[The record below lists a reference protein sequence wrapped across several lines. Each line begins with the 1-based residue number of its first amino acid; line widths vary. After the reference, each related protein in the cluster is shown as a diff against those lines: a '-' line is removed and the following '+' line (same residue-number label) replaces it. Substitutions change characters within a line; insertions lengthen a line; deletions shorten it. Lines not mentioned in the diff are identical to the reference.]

1 MDDSSAAGRASS
13 CLQGAGQ
20 ARNGGWSD
28 SRGRE
33 RRGEGGGTTVAGTI
47 DLAAVWAA
55 TTDELADEIV
65 SAQQRAYLRLTRL
78 RAIVEDT
85 ALLSVPDAFTRDVI
99 ESRLRPAITDALSRR
114 LGRPIQVAVTVRPP
128 DGSGRPI
135 GTIYSSNVDVEH
147 PAGAGYDGPGQI
159 GFDAR
164 PSNQEHGDPG
174 HGDREHGDREGGDR
188 EGGDREGG
196 GYPAPPPPQQSTAV
210 PPHHPQQSTDP
221 AQHFFG
227 LADEPRAG
235 QVPAARGHRDHD
247 QGALFPTGYQTVY
260 QPAEPPDG
268 QQHGRSGPATSGEAL
283 HGGAPDGGDP
293 RNERNRNDR
302 TQGGQHQGERKQ
314 EQRDQGRHPGS
325 RGPSGHPQQ
334 GQQQPYPQRGAA
346 QQRSTDDRNTDPRGV
361 AATRSSNQFGVD
373 ARSPEPRY
381 RDANLGG
388 RDESGIRGTGRDGG
402 TDSGPGRGGSPADHR
417 RGMQDD
423 RRPGGAG
430 DSGGNRLNPKYMF
443 ETFVIGSSNR
453 FAHAASV
460 AVAESPAKAYN
471 PLFIYGS
478 SGLGKTH
485 LLHAIGHYATTLGN
499 ARSVR
504 YVSTEEFTNDFI
516 NSLRDDKTSAFQRR
530 YRDVDILLIDDIQF
544 LENRERTQEEFFHTF
559 NTLHNANKQIVITS
573 DRSPRQLATL
583 EDRMRTR
590 FEWGLLADIQP
601 PDLETRIAIL
611 QKKAAQERMY
621 APPDVLEFIASR
633 VSNSIRELEGA
644 LIRVTAFASLT
655 RATVELSLAEEVL
668 RDFIPDGSG
677 PEINA
682 DQIMVSTADY
692 FGVSLEDLRG
702 QSRSRVLVN
711 ARQVAMYLC
720 RELTE
725 LSLPRIGQ
733 AFGGRDHTTVM
744 HADRK
749 IRQQMAER
757 RSLYN
762 QIAELTNRIKQNT

>member
-1 MDDSSAAGRASS
+1 MLWQDTLSELSEEIAS
-13 CLQGAGQ
+13 
-20 ARNGGWSD
+20 R
-28 SRGRE
+28 
-33 RRGEGGGTTVAGTI
+33 
-47 DLAAVWAA
+47 
-55 TTDELADEIV
+55 
-65 SAQQRAYLRLTRL
+65 QQRAYLRFTRL

-85 ALLSVPDAFTRDVI
+85 ALLSVPDAYTRDVI
-99 ESRLRPAITDALSRR
+99 ELRLRQVITDALTKR
-114 LGRPIQVAVTVRPP
+114 LNRPIQVAVTVRPP
-128 DGSGRPI
+128 EDGTGMP
-135 GTIYSSNVDVEH
+135 GTVYGTPVEPE
-147 PAGAGYDGPGQI
+147 PAPHVEPQPLHYAEPPRSPE
-159 GFDAR
+159 AR
-164 PSNQEHGDPG
+164 PYQPELPTYPAEPPYQQPAFGPP
-174 HGDREHGDREGGDR
+174 DRAPEP
-188 EGGDREGG
+188 
-196 GYPAPPPPQQSTAV
+196 YPTGSAQHSAPPPPSYIRNV
-210 PPHHPQQSTDP
+210 PPARDGQEALFADPMPSAPPGNRPAVSRAPDKGAEREMPPAPNETPVHRMPADP
-221 AQHFFG
+221 AQ
-227 LADEPRAG
+227 LRDNQRRPDDRRDDPMPMRAG
-235 QVPAARGHRDHD
+235 D
-247 QGALFPTGYQTVY
+247 
-260 QPAEPPDG
+260 
-268 QQHGRSGPATSGEAL
+268 
-283 HGGAPDGGDP
+283 
-293 RNERNRNDR
+293 N
-302 TQGGQHQGERKQ
+302 
-314 EQRDQGRHPGS
+314 
-325 RGPSGHPQQ
+325 
-334 GQQQPYPQRGAA
+334 
-346 QQRSTDDRNTDPRGV
+346 
-361 AATRSSNQFGVD
+361 
-373 ARSPEPRY
+373 
-381 RDANLGG
+381 
-388 RDESGIRGTGRDGG
+388 
-402 TDSGPGRGGSPADHR
+402 GPGRAPIDLRGPGSSP
-417 RGMQDD
+417 
-423 RRPGGAG
+423 RPGGN
-430 DSGGNRLNPKYMF
+430 DGNRLNPKYMF

-453 FAHAASV
+453 FAHAAAV

-485 LLHAIGHYATTLGN
+485 LLHAIGHYATTLGH

-516 NSLRDDKTSAFQRR
+516 NSLRDDKTQAFQRR

-559 NTLHNANKQIVITS
+559 NTLHNANKQIVISS

-621 APPDVLEFIASR
+621 APDDVLEFIASR

-655 RATVELSLAEEVL
+655 RSPVQLSLAEEVL
-668 RDFIPDGSG
+668 RDFMPDGAG
-677 PEINA
+677 PEITA

-702 QSRSRVLVN
+702 HSRSRVLVN

-720 RELTE
+720 RELTD

-749 IRQQMAER
+749 IRQHMAER

>member
-1 MDDSSAAGRASS
+1 MAEQVDLGK
-13 CLQGAGQ
+13 L
-20 ARNGGWSD
+20 W
-28 SRGRE
+28 RE
-33 RRGEGGGTTVAGTI
+33 T
-47 DLAAVWAA
+47 L
-55 TTDELADEIV
+55 DELSDEIA
-65 SAQQRAYLRLTRL
+65 SRQQRAYLQFTRL

-85 ALLSVPDAFTRDVI
+85 ALLSVPDTYTRDII
-99 ESRLRPAITDALSRR
+99 ESRLRPAITEALSRR
-114 LGRPIQVAVTVRPP
+114 LSRPIQVAVTVRPP
-128 DGSGRPI
+128 EDGSGMP
-135 GTIYSSNVDVEH
+135 GTVYGTPAEPSAGPMVDPQPRHYAEN
-147 PAGAGYDGPGQI
+147 GPFQ
-159 GFDAR
+159 
-164 PSNQEHGDPG
+164 PELP
-174 HGDREHGDREGGDR
+174 
-188 EGGDREGG
+188 
-196 GYPAPPPPQQSTAV
+196 GYPGSPRMPEPPPYQGPAFGPAEHAPEPYPTGS
-210 PPHHPQQSTDP
+210 
-221 AQHFFG
+221 AQHSAPQAPF
-227 LADEPRAG
+227 PRG
-235 QVPAARGHRDHD
+235 VPAAHD
-247 QGALFPTGYQTVY
+247 GQEALFADPMPAAAPPVNRSPAAP
-260 QPAEPPDG
+260 PAEKEQPNDAVAHRMAADAA
-268 QQHGRSGPATSGEAL
+268 QLRQ
-283 HGGAPDGGDP
+283 
-293 RNERNRNDR
+293 NDR
-302 TQGGQHQGERKQ
+302 PMPGPDR
-314 EQRDQGRHPGS
+314 RDDVPS
-325 RGPSGHPQQ
+325 RAG
-334 GQQQPYPQRGAA
+334 
-346 QQRSTDDRNTDPRGV
+346 DN
-361 AATRSSNQFGVD
+361 
-373 ARSPEPRY
+373 
-381 RDANLGG
+381 
-388 RDESGIRGTGRDGG
+388 
-402 TDSGPGRGGSPADHR
+402 GPGRPPIDL
-417 RGMQDD
+417 RGPGTTP
-423 RRPGGAG
+423 RPGGQ
-430 DSGGNRLNPKYMF
+430 DGNRLNPKYMF

-453 FAHAASV
+453 FAHAAAV

-485 LLHAIGHYATTLGN
+485 LLHAIGHYATTLGH

-516 NSLRDDKTSAFQRR
+516 NSLRDDKTQAFQRR

-559 NTLHNANKQIVITS
+559 NTLHNANKQIVISS

-621 APPDVLEFIASR
+621 APDDVLEFIASR

-655 RATVELSLAEEVL
+655 RSPVQLSLAEEVL
-668 RDFIPDGSG
+668 RDFMPDGAG
-677 PEINA
+677 PEITA

-702 QSRSRVLVN
+702 HSRSRVLVN

-720 RELTE
+720 RELTD

-749 IRQQMAER
+749 IRQHMAER

>member
-1 MDDSSAAGRASS
+1 VAPNVFSTLNVVLSWGTVE
-13 CLQGAGQ
+13 
-20 ARNGGWSD
+20 
-28 SRGRE
+28 GRE
-33 RRGEGGGTTVAGTI
+33 GIDGQGGKPDKCSPGVGGDGGG
-47 DLAAVWAA
+47 AAVGDQVDLSDVWKA
-55 TTDELADEIV
+55 TLEELADEI
-65 SAQQRAYLRLTRL
+65 SSRQQRAYLQLTQL

-85 ALLSVPDAFTRDVI
+85 ALLAVPDAFTRDVI
-99 ESRLRPAITDALSRR
+99 ESRLRPAITETLSRR
-114 LGRPIQVAVTVRPP
+114 LNRPIQVAVTVKPP
-128 DGSGRPI
+128 EDGSGLP
-135 GTIYSSNVDVEH
+135 GTVYGTPVDAASAEPNEPQPRH
-147 PAGAGYDGPGQI
+147 YAEPARQPEPPTYDPYPTGSAQRSAPGMSY
-159 GFDAR
+159 GVPTAR
-164 PSNQEHGDPG
+164 GGQEPLFGDPLPPP
-174 HGDREHGDREGGDR
+174 
-188 EGGDREGG
+188 
-196 GYPAPPPPQQSTAV
+196 PAPPGRGANPVGHVTEKNESNDAPTHRMAS
-210 PPHHPQQSTDP
+210 DP
-221 AQHFFG
+221 SQ
-227 LADEPRAG
+227 L
-235 QVPAARGHRDHD
+235 RDN
-247 QGALFPTGYQTVY
+247 QRR
-260 QPAEPPDG
+260 PDD
-268 QQHGRSGPATSGEAL
+268 R
-283 HGGAPDGGDP
+283 GDP
-293 RNERNRNDR
+293 RDDTLQMR
-302 TQGGQHQGERKQ
+302 GG
-314 EQRDQGRHPGS
+314 D
-325 RGPSGHPQQ
+325 
-334 GQQQPYPQRGAA
+334 
-346 QQRSTDDRNTDPRGV
+346 N
-361 AATRSSNQFGVD
+361 
-373 ARSPEPRY
+373 
-381 RDANLGG
+381 
-388 RDESGIRGTGRDGG
+388 
-402 TDSGPGRGGSPADHR
+402 GPGRAPADIR
-417 RGMQDD
+417 PSSNPRGTND
-423 RRPGGAG
+423 
-430 DSGGNRLNPKYMF
+430 GNRLNPKYMF

-453 FAHAASV
+453 FAHAAAV

-485 LLHAIGHYATTLGN
+485 LLHAIGHYATTLGH

-516 NSLRDDKTSAFQRR
+516 NSLRDDKTQAFQRR

-559 NTLHNANKQIVITS
+559 NTLHNANKQIVISS

-621 APPDVLEFIASR
+621 APDDVLEFIASR

-655 RATVELSLAEEVL
+655 RSTVQLSLAEEVL
-668 RDFIPDGSG
+668 RDFMPDGAG
-677 PEINA
+677 PEITA
-682 DQIMVSTADY
+682 DQIMASTADY

-702 QSRSRVLVN
+702 HSRSRVLVN

-720 RELTE
+720 RELTD

-749 IRQQMAER
+749 IRQHMAER

>member
-1 MDDSSAAGRASS
+1 MA
-13 CLQGAGQ
+13 
-20 ARNGGWSD
+20 
-28 SRGRE
+28 
-33 RRGEGGGTTVAGTI
+33 GTT

-55 TTDELADEIV
+55 TTDELADEII

-85 ALLSVPDAFTRDVI
+85 VLLSVPDAFTRDVI
-99 ESRLRPAITDALSRR
+99 ESRLRPAITEALTRR
-114 LGRPIQVAVTVRPP
+114 LGRPIQVAVTVRVSEG
-128 DGSGRPI
+128 GSGRSA
-135 GTIYSSNVDVEH
+135 GTVYRSAPEPGPAEH
-147 PAGAGYDGPGQI
+147 GGRPTEFEDGPTEFGAGPGPFDG
-159 GFDAR
+159 
-164 PSNQEHGDPG
+164 
-174 HGDREHGDREGGDR
+174 
-188 EGGDREGG
+188 
-196 GYPAPPPPQQSTAV
+196 
-210 PPHHPQQSTDP
+210 
-221 AQHFFG
+221 
-227 LADEPRAG
+227 
-235 QVPAARGHRDHD
+235 AAGHRDDVAADAGRQPPLIPEQAHPERRID
-247 QGALFPTGYQTVY
+247 PPAADGHRPGPIGPDGQEALFSTAF
-260 QPAEPPDG
+260 AEPPRPDRAG
-268 QQHGRSGPATSGEAL
+268 PGPADR
-283 HGGAPDGGDP
+283 GGFDGRAPRLDP
-293 RNERNRNDR
+293 P
-302 TQGGQHQGERKQ
+302 T
-314 EQRDQGRHPGS
+314 
-325 RGPSGHPQQ
+325 
-334 GQQQPYPQRGAA
+334 A
-346 QQRSTDDRNTDPRGV
+346 
-361 AATRSSNQFGVD
+361 D
-373 ARSPEPRY
+373 ARGFEPRY
-381 RDANLGG
+381 REDGASP
-388 RDESGIRGTGRDGG
+388 RDQHLIRALPRDGG
-402 TDSGPGRGGSPADHR
+402 TDSGPGRSGAEHRPGGR
-417 RGMQDD
+417 DD
-423 RRPGGAG
+423 RRLPGSPEG
-430 DSGGNRLNPKYMF
+430 GGNRLNPKYMF

-573 DRSPRQLATL
+573 DRSPKQLATL
-583 EDRMRTR
+583 EDRLRTR

-611 QKKAAQERMY
+611 QKKAAQERLF

-655 RATVELSLAEEVL
+655 RSTVELSLAEEVL
-668 RDFIPDGSG
+668 RDFIPDGAG
-677 PEINA
+677 PEITA

-702 QSRSRVLVN
+702 HSRSRVLVN

-720 RELTE
+720 RELTD

>member
-1 MDDSSAAGRASS
+1 MAD
-13 CLQGAGQ
+13 
-20 ARNGGWSD
+20 
-28 SRGRE
+28 
-33 RRGEGGGTTVAGTI
+33 TI

-99 ESRLRPAITDALSRR
+99 ESRLRPAITEALSRR
-114 LGRPIQVAVTVRPP
+114 LGRPVQVAVTVRPP
-128 DGSGRPI
+128 DDGQGRPA
-135 GTIYSSNVDVEH
+135 GTVYGNPS
-147 PAGAGYDGPGQI
+147 PGAVGVPGPDGY
-159 GFDAR
+159 
-164 PSNQEHGDPG
+164 GDPG
-174 HGDREHGDREGGDR
+174 SGDPTAPLQRHPADLPPMSLHLP
-188 EGGDREGG
+188 G
-196 GYPAPPPPQQSTAV
+196 GY
-210 PPHHPQQSTDP
+210 
-221 AQHFFG
+221 
-227 LADEPRAG
+227 
-235 QVPAARGHRDHD
+235 
-247 QGALFPTGYQTVY
+247 TGY
-260 QPAEPPDG
+260 PGEIDRPDA
-268 QQHGRSGPATSGEAL
+268 GP
-283 HGGAPDGGDP
+283 H
-293 RNERNRNDR
+293 RNDP
-302 TQGGQHQGERKQ
+302 
-314 EQRDQGRHPGS
+314 GR
-325 RGPSGHPQQ
+325 
-334 GQQQPYPQRGAA
+334 
-346 QQRSTDDRNTDPRGV
+346 
-361 AATRSSNQFGVD
+361 
-373 ARSPEPRY
+373 PEPRPDGAAPIGSAVTDHDNTPPTY
-381 RDANLGG
+381 AGSAQQFAGSGTDLGPDRVPDGRNGQDALFAAPYPEPTYPEARRPPAGYQERRGFDERGG
-388 RDESGIRGTGRDGG
+388 PPGRTDHRPVESRYPDDAGLRDEQARRGMPGMGG
-402 TDSGPGRGGSPADHR
+402 TDSGPGRGPLPADLRAGGPDLR
-417 RGMQDD
+417 RA
-423 RRPGGAG
+423 GGAG
-430 DSGGNRLNPKYMF
+430 DTAGNRLNPKYMF

-544 LENRERTQEEFFHTF
+544 LETRERTQEEFFHTF

-573 DRSPRQLATL
+573 DRSPKQLATL
-583 EDRMRTR
+583 EDRLRTR

-611 QKKAAQERMY
+611 QKKAAQERLF
-621 APPDVLEFIASR
+621 APADVLEFIASR
-633 VSNSIRELEGA
+633 ISNSIRELEGA

-655 RATVELSLAEEVL
+655 RSPVELSLAEEVL

-677 PEINA
+677 PEITA

-762 QIAELTNRIKQNT
+762 QIAELTNRIKQIS